1 MRLLIK
7 RLGILFVIIG
17 VILLAVSEF
26 SSMESNNMLIWS
38 GGLIIGGLVV
48 YLVINN
54 IVE

>member
-1 MRLLIK
+1 MKLFIK

-26 SSMESNNMLIWS
+26 SNMESNTMLIWS

-48 YLVINN
+48 YLIINN
-54 IVE
+54 IIE

>member
-1 MRLLIK
+1 MKLLLK

-17 VILLAVSEF
+17 VIILAISEF
-26 SSMESNNMLIWS
+26 SNIESNNMLIWS
-38 GGLIIGGLVV
+38 GGLIIGGLIV